1 MDFSIVWGVEM
12 RSGTLRHVI
21 DIQDAAMVSDGI
33 GGYVSS
39 YSDIYSNLRASIW
52 PLSASEHISNDKIEL
67 SITHRI
73 KIRYRSGVK
82 ADMKV
87 VFGSREFNIKSI
99 INSEMRNIMLEML
112 CEEIDG
118 GS

>member
-1 MDFSIVWGVEM
+1 M
-12 RSGTLRHVI
+12 RAGLLRHVI
-21 DIQDAAMVSDGI
+21 DIQDATETNDGM
-33 GGYVSS
+33 GGVTVVWAAI
-39 YSDIYSNLRASIW
+39 DNGTNLRASIW
-52 PLSASEHISNDKIEL
+52 PLSASERISNDKIEL

-73 KIRYRSGVK
+73 RVRYRSGIK

>member
-1 MDFSIVWGVEM
+1 M

-21 DIQDAAMVSDGI
+21 DIQDAAETPDGM
-33 GGYVSS
+33 GGFTTS
-39 YSDIYSNLRASIW
+39 YSDIYSGLRASIW

-73 KIRYRSGVK
+73 RVRYRSGIK

>member
-1 MDFSIVWGVEM
+1 M
-12 RSGTLRHVI
+12 RSGLLRHVI
-21 DIQDAAMVSDGI
+21 DIQDAAETPDGM
-33 GGYVSS
+33 GGFTTS
-39 YSDIYSNLRASIW
+39 YSDIYSDLRASIW
-52 PLSASEHISNDKIEL
+52 PLSASERISNDKIEL

-73 KIRYRSGVK
+73 RVRYRSGIK